1 MASSG
6 PVRRSLLRMFDDI
19 PVVELVGVTSNK
31 SVPPQS
37 LAELKPDLLLLNPAP
52 DRDGRRRLFDYLSL
66 HLPRCKTVI
75 LSKPSEKEPCDD
87 KANRH
92 AKALRGEAC
101 ASAVIDPDD
110 QTHIRAEI
118 QKSILEKDIR
128 NVEPHR
134 ATSENAAGY
143 LYDYIEAMSSGNQQR
158 TFSGVLRDISE
169 RRRRSCGR
177 RQAELN
183 RAKSIARLQS
193 FVEQLPGMP
202 YIAQL
207 NNADGNIYVS
217 PRIEE
222 LLGFS
227 PQQWCSNPD
236 LRIRQLHPADR
247 DRVLQAIRHA
257 VETRS
262 GYLIDYRIF
271 RRDNSMRWFHDEGR
285 VIVDDD
291 GNPLFLQ
298 GAIIDITERKQ
309 AQEELERSHGE
320 LQELITALD
329 TLRVEEQRRLAHEMH
344 DDFGQLLAAMKLDL
358 CTLKQHLSNQDSE
371 AVKYLGS
378 INDLVDTMVISV
390 RRILADLPPKMVD
403 DLGLFNA
410 LRAMVRNFEKRHQL
424 TCRLEFSGL
433 EPALDPKVATALF
446 RMAQEALNNVVKHA
460 CATLVRL
467 QIDCNTT
474 SIALTVGDNGRGL
487 QKECLHKLGSFG
499 LIGMRERA
507 SALGGEMKIES
518 GNEKGTTIK
527 IVIPIHAQ
535 AAPTC

>member
-1 MASSG
+1 
-6 PVRRSLLRMFDDI
+6 MFDEI

-31 SVPPQS
+31 SVSPQS

-52 DRDGRRRLFDYLSL
+52 DQDGRRRLFDYLSQ

-87 KANRH
+87 KKNRH
-92 AKALRGEAC
+92 AKAKIREGY

-118 QKSILEKDIR
+118 QKSILEKNIK
-128 NVEPHR
+128 NTEPRHTTR
-134 ATSENAAGY
+134 GNAVGY
-143 LYDYIEAMSSGNQQR
+143 LYDYIESMSNDNQRR
-158 TFSGVLRDISE
+158 TFSGVVHDITE
-169 RRRRSCGR
+169 RRRRSSGR

-183 RAKSIARLQS
+183 RAKSVARLQS

-247 DRVLQAIRHA
+247 EKVLQAIRHA
-257 VETRS
+257 IETRNS
-262 GYLIDYRIF
+262 YLIDYRIF
-271 RRDNSMRWFHDEGR
+271 RRDDGMRWFHDEGR

-291 GNPLFLQ
+291 GKPLFLQ

-358 CTLKQHLSNQDSE
+358 CTLKQHLSSQDSE

-378 INDLVDTMVISV
+378 INDLVDAMVTSV

-410 LRAMVRNFEKRHQL
+410 LRAMARNFEKRHQL
-424 TCRLEFSGL
+424 ACDLEFSGL
-433 EPALDPKVATALF
+433 EPELDPKVATALF
-446 RMAQEALNNVVKHA
+446 RMAQEALNNVAKHA
-460 CATLVRL
+460 CATLVWLR
-467 QIDCNTT
+467 IDCDTT
-474 SIALTVGDNGRGL
+474 SIALTVRDDGRGL
-487 QKECLHKLGSFG
+487 QKACLHKPGSFG
-499 LIGMRERA
+499 LIGMQERA

-518 GNEKGTTIK
+518 GGDHGTTIK
-527 IVIPIHAQ
+527 IVIPLRAQ